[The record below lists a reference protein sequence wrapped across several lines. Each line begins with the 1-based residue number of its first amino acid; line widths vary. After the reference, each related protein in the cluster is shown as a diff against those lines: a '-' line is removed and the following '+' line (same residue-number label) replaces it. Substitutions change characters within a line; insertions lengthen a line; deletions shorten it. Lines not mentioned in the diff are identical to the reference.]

1 MVSKIKSTVKKFS
14 YIIMPLLVLI
24 ICLKV
29 NSSKHNFFNQTMY
42 EKMEVLA
49 GISGTIASILIAI
62 LTIYI
67 SLSNNDKIKR
77 LKQTEHTKI
86 LINNIAMGIFLF
98 FLYIIFW
105 IVNFPSFYTMIVF
118 LCALSNLIVTIYY
131 VVVISRSI

>member
-1 MVSKIKSTVKKFS
+1 
-14 YIIMPLLVLI
+14 MPLGVLI
-24 ICLKV
+24 ICLIV
-29 NSSKHNFFNQTMY
+29 NKSKYNLFNQAMY
-42 EKMEVLA
+42 GKMETLV

-86 LINNIAMGIFLF
+86 LVNNIATGIFLF

-105 IVNFPSFYTMIVF
+105 IVNFSDFYTMTVF

-131 VVVISRSI
+131 IVVISRSI

>member
-29 NSSKHNFFNQTMY
+29 NSSKYNFFNQTMY

-98 FLYIIFW
+98 FF
-105 IVNFPSFYTMIVF
+105 
-118 LCALSNLIVTIYY
+118 IYN
-131 VVVISRSI
+131 ILDCKFS

>member
-29 NSSKHNFFNQTMY
+29 NSSKYNFFNQTMY